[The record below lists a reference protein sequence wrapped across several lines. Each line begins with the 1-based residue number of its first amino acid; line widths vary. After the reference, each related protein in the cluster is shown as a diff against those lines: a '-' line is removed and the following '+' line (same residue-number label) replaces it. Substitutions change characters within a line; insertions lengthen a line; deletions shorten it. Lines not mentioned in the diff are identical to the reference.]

1 MNVRTRP
8 WTIRHSRLQLLA
20 AVAAAAITACLML
33 GIDALAAHSQAR
45 LHDVAAVGA
54 TIRT

>member
-8 WTIRHSRLQLLA
+8 WITQRSRIQLLA

>member
-8 WTIRHSRLQLLA
+8 WTTQRSRMQLLA
-20 AVAAAAITACLML
+20 AVAAAAITVCLML
-33 GIDALAAHSQAR
+33 GIDELAAHSQAR
-45 LHDVAAVGA
+45 LHDVAAVSA